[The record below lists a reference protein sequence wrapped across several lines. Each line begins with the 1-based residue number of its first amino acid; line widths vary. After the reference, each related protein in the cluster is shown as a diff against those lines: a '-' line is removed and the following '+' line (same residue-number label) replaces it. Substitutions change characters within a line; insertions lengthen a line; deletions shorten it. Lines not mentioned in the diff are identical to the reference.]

1 MDKSS
6 SNKTAEE
13 SALKAV
19 IPVGL
24 LCGLFALV
32 FNFSYPA
39 LPIWGIHS
47 VAFPMLISA
56 LFISIFTFIYGYL
69 KGAHI
74 KMRETGVKI
83 SERKLRFYAVIL
95 SLMYGL
101 LTSGITILLA
111 VLLNNAFKGL
121 TLDPYISAVIC
132 GIYGSMIVYFFLNYS
147 IKLSMEDVITG
158 LGVFLIG
165 GVLISMI
172 SVDDPTW
179 WERNFSFLGTPNSGS
194 YLVFNVTLV
203 LAALSLL
210 VVIEYL
216 FEGQRQ
222 TFLKVRKVSAKKY
235 NFTKGLFIFMALA
248 FAGIGLFP
256 WKGEGTF
263 SALMHNVSVDIL
275 AVCLFFTLVFIRW
288 LIPILPK
295 HFYNISYLMGAMFA
309 VATALFIVFKYF
321 NQTAFEL
328 TCFFIS
334 GIWILLFLRN
344 MRVITGRESG

>member
-24 LCGLFALV
+24 ASGLFALV

-56 LFISIFTFIYGYL
+56 LFISIFTFIFGYL

-74 KMRETGVKI
+74 KMKEREVKI
-83 SERKLRFYAVIL
+83 SETKLRFYAVTL

-101 LTSGITILLA
+101 LTGGITILLA
-111 VLLNNAFKGL
+111 VLFDNAFKGL

-132 GIYGSMIVYFFLNYS
+132 GVYGSMLVYFFLNYS

-172 SVDDPTW
+172 SVNDPNW
-179 WERNFSFLGTPNSGS
+179 WESNFSFLGTPNSGS
-194 YLVFNVTLV
+194 YLVFNITLI
-203 LAALSLL
+203 LAAFSLL

-222 TFLKVRKVSAKKY
+222 TFLTVRKVSSKK
-235 NFTKGLFIFMALA
+235 
-248 FAGIGLFP
+248 
-256 WKGEGTF
+256 
-263 SALMHNVSVDIL
+263 
-275 AVCLFFTLVFIRW
+275 
-288 LIPILPK
+288 
-295 HFYNISYLMGAMFA
+295 
-309 VATALFIVFKYF
+309 
-321 NQTAFEL
+321 
-328 TCFFIS
+328 
-334 GIWILLFLRN
+334 
-344 MRVITGRESG
+344 